1 MDARELT
8 KIVEKQEN
16 LIRELKKRVDYL
28 ELELKHQRIIID
40 DMKIDVQMLQRR

>member
-28 ELELKHQRIIID
+28 ELELKHIWNWSLNIRESLLTI
-40 DMKIDVQMLQRR
+40 